1 MNYKNA
7 LPRLISV
14 QQLSNML
21 FELAVSHA
29 YLLLATLI
37 PFFALRWKRSPRP
50 LLPPGPK
57 SLPFVGNMLQ
67 MPVLKPWEKYGDW
80 AKKYGMRLFGFL
92 LVPYLALSSIG
103 DIVFLDLPSQP
114 TLIIS
119 SAKVAFDLMEKR
131 PQIYSDRIP
140 LVMDKLSVK
149 PNNL

>member
-1 MNYKNA
+1 M
-7 LPRLISV
+7 PISCL
-14 QQLSNML
+14 Q
-21 FELAVSHA
+21 
-29 YLLLATLI
+29 TLVA
-37 PFFALRWKRSPRP
+37 FFALRWKRSPRP

-67 MPVLKPWEKYGDW
+67 MPVLQPWEKYGDW
-80 AKKYGMRLFGFL
+80 AKQYGMRLFGFL
-92 LVPYLALSSIG
+92 LVSYLTLSSIG